1 MALKTYFTQEML
13 KEGFLAANGVY
24 ASYAHNDE
32 VLEKY
37 KEACDVVFS
46 KIAGIFAAGNDIRDS
61 LNGPVCHSGFER
73 LN

>member
-1 MALKTYFTQEML
+1 ML
-13 KEGFLAANGVY
+13 REGFLAANGVY

-37 KEACDVVFS
+37 KKACNVVFS
-46 KIAGIFAAGNDIRDS
+46 KISELISNGKDVRDD
-61 LNGPVCHSGFER
+61 LDGPVCHSGFER